1 MKKQTKIERYLDIAQ
16 IALIYI
22 LSWTWGIIQQIAALC
37 LRLYLKITKK
47 TNGTGDYDGFIVHYC
62 HLKRGSVSLGNHVF
76 LCPSHW
82 EDETVLAHEL
92 GHCRQSLI
100 LGPLY
105 MFVIGIP
112 SVLWCNV
119 FWPRKMKK
127 WKETKVFSE
136 SINENLKLKLNVPP
150 KPSYYDFY
158 TEKWANKLMGLELK

>member
-1 MKKQTKIERYLDIAQ
+1 MRKQTKIERCLDIAQ

-22 LSWTWGIIQQIAALC
+22 LSWTWGIIQQIASLC

-82 EDETVLAHEL
+82 EDDNVLAHEL
-92 GHCRQSLI
+92 GHCKQSLI

-105 MFVIGIP
+105 LFVIGIP
-112 SVLWCNV
+112 SVLWCNI
-119 FWPRKMKK
+119 FYPRKMKK
-127 WKETKVFSE
+127 WREMMDKAV
-136 SINENLKLKLNVPP
+136 LKGCVRRL

-158 TEKWANKLMGLELK
+158 TEKWANKLMGLELE